1 MSGSKNL
8 IVFGTLGHTRRVKS
22 VRKGANKFLFLVA
35 FNFMFQRKDNVG
47 SSRSE
52 IPAETKLHVN

>member
-8 IVFGTLGHTRRVKS
+8 IVFGALGHTRRVKS
-22 VRKGANKFLFLVA
+22 VRKGANKLLFLVG
-35 FNFMFQRKDNVG
+35 FNFMFQQKDNVG